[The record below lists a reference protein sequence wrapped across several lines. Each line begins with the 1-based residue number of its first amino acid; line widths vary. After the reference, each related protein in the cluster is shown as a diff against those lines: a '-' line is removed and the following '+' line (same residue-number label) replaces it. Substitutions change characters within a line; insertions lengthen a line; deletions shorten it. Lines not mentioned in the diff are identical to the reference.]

1 MTKNLIKT
9 ILAVGAS
16 LSLLAASAYAKENY
30 TPVAEEIYDGHIYR
44 VYEQALTP
52 PEAQKYCEEMGGY
65 LVSITS
71 KEENEFVN
79 KLAEKANINEYI
91 IGATDINEEGTWEWM
106 SGEEWNYIYWNSP
119 IEPNNGLGRGEDYA
133 AADIKKS
140 WKWTDLYGGYDGY
153 KAKYS
158 FICEMPADVN
168 VLFPTFNITINGV
181 QQNNARREY
190 PFILYRDITYFPM
203 TFDDCLSLGV
213 VNIWNNEE
221 RCNRIYAGG
230 LGTVYYPPQT
240 QYSTAFNTA
249 KAQYAPNAVYVND
262 VKVNNGAETYPILLY
277 KNVLYFPLTWNWIT
291 SFGWN
296 YTFDMTNGLSIST
309 IR

>member
-1 MTKNLIKT
+1 MKLSKLIGVLAAAVCVGT
-9 ILAVGAS
+9 IASVNVGAQTYEP
-16 LSLLAASAYAKENY
+16 AATVSRNGHNYALFDK
-30 TPVAEEIYDGHIYR
+30 AISWH
-44 VYEQALTP
+44 
-52 PEAQKYCEEMGGY
+52 EAKLYCESIGGH
-65 LVSITS
+65 LVTITS
-71 KEENEFVN
+71 SGENDLVTALMYKGDKN
-79 KLAEKANINEYI
+79 DYY
-91 IGATDINEEGTWEWM
+91 IGAQDSESEGKWEWIT
-106 SGEEWNYIYWNSP
+106 GERWSYSNWGKG
-119 IEPNNGLGRGEDYA
+119 EPNNDSTGEDYLEITKGF
-133 AADIKKS
+133 DSIKSGEWNDVSNKES
-140 WKWTDLYGGYDGY
+140 DNG
-153 KAKYS
+153 
-158 FICEMPADVN
+158 FICEWESPTVH
-168 VLFPTFNITINGV
+168 FPSFKITINGV
-181 QQNNARREY
+181 WQNNARREY

-230 LGTVYYPPQT
+230 LGSVYYPPQT

-296 YTFDMTNGLSIST
+296 YTFDMTNGSIST